1 MRRGCFRAVSWSVRR
16 TTRWRS
22 GSSRPTIIPTTT
34 RSRRSGGVKIS
45 ANASRHSALS
55 YEHAGKNEA
64 QLTAEVADLMAK
76 AEAADAADIPDG
88 MSIPDELVRRE
99 ERLRKLA
106 EARAKIEARAKERQG
121 GDRTSDRHGPSA
133 APSAVGRAL
142 RSGAGSAARSNAGR
156 GDGASAEDEGRP
168 GALRV
173 AQADPGAPRSR
184 CSASSNRRWD
194 SVNFRCA
201 ASRARAANGASS
213 PWPGTSSGY
222 SPSSRPEKAEVR
234 RLGRQALRKRRS
246 PAHQPLFC
254 TNPTSAPP

>member
-173 AQADPGAPRSR
+173 AQADPGAGVRHHQIDAGIPSIFAARPRG
-184 CSASSNRRWD
+184 
-194 SVNFRCA
+194 
-201 ASRARAANGASS
+201 RARRMEPRHHGLEHQAAIR
-213 PWPGTSSGY
+213 PRPGLTRLR
-222 SPSSRPEKAEVR
+222 RPA
-234 RLGRQALRKRRS
+234 RQAGPSGTADLRPTNRF
-246 PAHQPLFC
+246 LC
-254 TNPTSAPP
+254 TNPT